1 MGNCLA
7 CLKSSSDTPQSQTTT
22 IALSNLQPP
31 IDKLIQK
38 HDADRLEAV
47 ELLHNTNIQSL
58 RTSIYDSNNYKK
70 SLVVLNGGA
79 SSNLSLIDDKVVQSA
94 KESQIADNA
103 INKLFEEYK
112 DENDDT
118 ILSEGIEKLCS
129 DLGYSPDEFPI
140 LVLAFCLDAKQM
152 CCFTK
157 QEFIY
162 GVKKLNATTIS
173 ELKMRLIQ
181 IIEKLQTDMELFKQL
196 YRFTFRFGLEYGH
209 RILNIDM
216 AIILWRLVYTIHAP
230 DVLDRWLSFLENENI
245 RGIQRDTW
253 LMFLNFSESF
263 DINLYDDNE
272 AWPSLMDSFVEFEL
286 DRLKKI
292 QQNEE
297 LKKSEDE
304 RMDSDNNNSKISFN
318 DNDQINNLNQ
328 NFKS

>member
-1 MGNCLA
+1 MIKWYSQVMIKYFVCFVIFSY
-7 CLKSSSDTPQSQTTT
+7 LK
-22 IALSNLQPP
+22 LVSNVFFLF
-31 IDKLIQK
+31 
-38 HDADRLEAV
+38 A
-47 ELLHNTNIQSL
+47 
-58 RTSIYDSNNYKK
+58 
-70 SLVVLNGGA
+70 
-79 SSNLSLIDDKVVQSA
+79 A

-230 DVLDRWLSFLENENI
+230 DILDRWLSFLENENI

-263 DINLYDDNE
+263 DINLYDDN
-272 AWPSLMDSFVEFEL
+272 V
-286 DRLKKI
+286 
-292 QQNEE
+292 
-297 LKKSEDE
+297 
-304 RMDSDNNNSKISFN
+304 SD
-318 DNDQINNLNQ
+318 
-328 NFKS
+328 

>member
-1 MGNCLA
+1 MF
-7 CLKSSSDTPQSQTTT
+7 SFF
-22 IALSNLQPP
+22 IA
-31 IDKLIQK
+31 
-38 HDADRLEAV
+38 AR
-47 ELLHNTNIQSL
+47 
-58 RTSIYDSNNYKK
+58 
-70 SLVVLNGGA
+70 
-79 SSNLSLIDDKVVQSA
+79 
-94 KESQIADNA
+94 ESQIADNA

-230 DVLDRWLSFLENENI
+230 DILDRWLSFLENENI

-263 DINLYDDNE
+263 DINLYDDN
-272 AWPSLMDSFVEFEL
+272 V
-286 DRLKKI
+286 
-292 QQNEE
+292 
-297 LKKSEDE
+297 
-304 RMDSDNNNSKISFN
+304 SD
-318 DNDQINNLNQ
+318 
-328 NFKS
+328 